1 MSEKFCEFE
10 SSRNV
15 LNTQKSVSNLVK
27 CSVKSAQIDVA
38 LENLEIIKKTIW
50 KHTV

>member
-15 LNTQKSVSNLVK
+15 LNTQKSVSYNLVK

-38 LENLEIIKKTIW
+38 HENLEIIKKTI
-50 KHTV
+50 

>member
-1 MSEKFCEFE
+1 M
-10 SSRNV
+10 R
-15 LNTQKSVSNLVK
+15 QKKSKISNLVK

-38 LENLEIIKKTIW
+38 HENLEIIKKTIW